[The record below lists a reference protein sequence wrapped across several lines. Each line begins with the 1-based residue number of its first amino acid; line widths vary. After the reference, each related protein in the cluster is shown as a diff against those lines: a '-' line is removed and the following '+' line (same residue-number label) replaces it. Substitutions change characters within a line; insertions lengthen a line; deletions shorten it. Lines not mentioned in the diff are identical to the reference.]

1 MKVAFDP
8 TEGIIKM
15 EVIAPDPQT
24 SQIFSEALVGYAEEQ
39 VDTLTE
45 RLRNDQMSGALKS
58 FQEADARRQA
68 ALEELVKVQNA
79 TGTLETGAEASNI
92 FGQISQLESEKTQ
105 KVLELAGLQNVRR
118 PNQSRVT
125 AIQDRINLLDGM
137 ISDLRA
143 QLTTAVGSA
152 NSLASN
158 SAALR
163 QAEENYQFQ
172 LVIVQ
177 QAQTMMETA
186 RLEAN
191 RQTRYLSMGVRPV
204 APDEPTYP
212 KAFENS
218 VVAFL
223 VFAGIYLMISLTA
236 SILREQ
242 VAS

>member
-1 MKVAFDP
+1 MVRLDNEHGFKSVFSAENIDPIQRLPADATNEQAYRVYVNHMKVAFDP

-118 PNQSRVT
+118 PNQ
-125 AIQDRINLLDGM
+125 
-137 ISDLRA
+137 
-143 QLTTAVGSA
+143 
-152 NSLASN
+152 
-158 SAALR
+158 
-163 QAEENYQFQ
+163 
-172 LVIVQ
+172 
-177 QAQTMMETA
+177 
-186 RLEAN
+186 
-191 RQTRYLSMGVRPV
+191 
-204 APDEPTYP
+204 
-212 KAFENS
+212 
-218 VVAFL
+218 
-223 VFAGIYLMISLTA
+223 
-236 SILREQ
+236 
-242 VAS
+242 